1 MWSSISISD
10 DAGRD
15 KSGDATEPK
24 HPYFLVDRSLTVTE
38 SNEPQKPAEAPTDH
52 TKRDAETQ
60 KVLGIFITY
69 ISIPVLI
76 GTYWAENARAM
87 IVNATAGLVLLAI
100 GVGMAVWGTKTS
112 KRIL

>member
-1 MWSSISISD
+1 MWSSISISEV
-10 DAGRD
+10 AG
-15 KSGDATEPK
+15 TEEEDGASEKERPS
-24 HPYFLVDRSLTVTE
+24 LLANRSLTVTE
-38 SNEPQKPAEAPTDH
+38 NNEPQKQAEAPTDH
-52 TKRDAETQ
+52 SKRDAETQ

-100 GVGMAVWGTKTS
+100 GIGMAVWGAKTS